1 MIATTEQA
9 RRRATGETTGS
20 QDGKSLKAQQVI
32 DLLGEKLNR
41 QIVGSLVACVH
52 CGMCTDACHYVLAN
66 PGDVTYAPAYKAD
79 RIRKIFKRHYD
90 WTGRVLPRWVG
101 AGTVNSEQDLEELKD
116 IVFGKCTNCRRC
128 TVNCPMGVDYATF
141 NRMARG
147 LLVSVG
153 IMPEGVAVVSKDQWE
168 IGNQMG
174 VLKED
179 YLDTLEWMEEELRE
193 ELDDP
198 AVRIPVDASD
208 CEVVYSINPR
218 EVKYDPRS
226 IADAA
231 KIFHVAE
238 ESWTMPSEG
247 WDMTNFGLFSGDD
260 ALGGSVSQRLY
271 ESVVELRGRKL
282 VISECGHGYRSTR
295 CEGPNWAK
303 YDVPFEMESSVIT
316 MLRYIKEGRIKV
328 DKTRN
333 PEPVTFH
340 DSCNNARSCGLFE
353 EPRELLELVCM
364 DFREMYPNRA
374 ENYCCTG
381 GGGAMSM
388 AEYTP
393 RRLKSGAIKAR
404 QLEATG
410 ADFVVTSCHNCVD
423 GLTDVIRHY
432 KLPMKVT
439 QLVNLVANAIVIE
452 EKVSVPVEVV
462 VGAEAGARAAE
473 EAAVPAGEEV
483 PAQPAQEAAVP
494 VAADLAAPTGKT
506 EAPPARV
513 EEEEMN
519 LEGRRILV
527 ADDEVDQLEFLCTVL
542 EDNGAEVFRA
552 TTGDEVLRMAR
563 ELKPDV
569 LTLDLHMPGK
579 NVGEVFELLR
589 KDSELEDLK
598 ICIIT
603 GRPELRRLI
612 YERSV
617 RPPEGYV
624 DKPVDEKRLL
634 LNVRK
639 VLEVVHQDR

>member
-1 MIATTEQA
+1 MNQTTEKA
-9 RRRATGETTGS
+9 
-20 QDGKSLKAQQVI
+20 LKAQQVI
-32 DLLGEKLNR
+32 ELLGEKLNR
-41 QIVGSLVACVH
+41 QMVGSLVACVH

-101 AGTVNSEQDLEELKD
+101 AATVNSEEDLEELKD

-128 TVNCPMGVDYATF
+128 TINCPMGVDYATF

-179 YLDTLEWMEEELRE
+179 YLDTLEWMEEELQE

-198 AVRIPVDASD
+198 TVRIPVDVPD

-231 KIFHVAE
+231 KIFHVAG

-260 ALGGSVSQRLY
+260 ALGGSVAQRLY
-271 ESVVELRGRKL
+271 ESVEELRGNTL

-303 YDVPFEMESSVIT
+303 EDVPFVMESSVNT

-328 DKTRN
+328 DKTKN

-353 EPRELLELVCM
+353 EPRELLNLVCM

-388 AEYTP
+388 SEYTP
-393 RRLKSGAIKAR
+393 RRLKSGVIKAN
-404 QLEATG
+404 QLKETG

-423 GLTDVIRHY
+423 GLNDVIRHY

-439 QLVNLVANAIVIE
+439 QLVNLVANALVIE
-452 EKVSVPVEVV
+452 ERVAVPVEAPAVPEVV
-462 VGAEAGARAAE
+462 PEEVAVPVEKVPVPVGAEAE
-473 EAAVPAGEEV
+473 PL
-483 PAQPAQEAAVP
+483 P
-494 VAADLAAPTGKT
+494 LA
-506 EAPPARV
+506 
-513 EEEEMN
+513 
-519 LEGRRILV
+519 GRRILV
-527 ADDEVDQLEFLCTVL
+527 ADDEPDQLEFLSMVL
-542 EDNGAEVFRA
+542 EDHGATVFRA
-552 TTGDEVLRMAR
+552 TNGDEVLELAR
-563 ELKPDV
+563 REKPHV
-569 LTLDLHMPGK
+569 LTLDLHMPGRD
-579 NVGEVFELLR
+579 VGEVFEILR
-589 KDSELEDLK
+589 NDPELEDVK
-598 ICIIT
+598 VCIIT
-603 GRPELRRLI
+603 GKPELRKLI
-612 YERSV
+612 YDRHV

-639 VLEVVHQDR
+639 VLEVVHQDV